1 MIELPTTRDQIAFL
15 HRRAGW
21 GLRPGELDGLVEGGT
36 EAALERLVDPD
47 GAGVALEAGPWDG
60 WSFDYDRSDNEG
72 TVEQVIEALDRW
84 ANALLNSERPLEH
97 QLAWFWH
104 DHFAVSAQVVQHLP
118 TMLQHLDLCRTLG
131 GRGVALPGGSGTR
144 LTVDLGAALLD
155 GKIHWFCA
163 HLVAR
168 PEFRPGRWWVAANA
182 AHRGRWNLAPRAHP
196 GDGLLDILDV
206 NLSGLSWAS
215 AWRRLPSGD
224 HVPHPGIRYN
234 RTSSIQHS
242 FDRLTPVRLDG
253 QSIGRFRDIS
263 VRVEAEALQVVV

>member
-1 MIELPTTRDQIAFL
+1 MNVERGRD
-15 HRRAGW
+15 W
-21 GLRPGELDGLVEGGT
+21 GRPGPVPNDAVVVESDAEASDLVTAARRGGRD
-36 EAALERLVDPD
+36 LPVIVL
-47 GAGVALEAGPWDG
+47 AGG
-60 WSFDYDRSDNEG
+60 
-72 TVEQVIEALDRW
+72 
-84 ANALLNSERPLEH
+84 
-97 QLAWFWH
+97 
-104 DHFAVSAQVVQHLP
+104 
-118 TMLQHLDLCRTLG
+118 DLCRTLG
-131 GRGVALPGGSGTR
+131 GRGLALPGGSGTR

-196 GDGLLDILDV
+196 GDGLLDVLDV

-234 RTSSIQHS
+234 RTSSIQRS

>member
-1 MIELPTTRDQIAFL
+1 MNVERGRD
-15 HRRAGW
+15 W
-21 GLRPGELDGLVEGGT
+21 GRPGSVPNDAVVVESDAEVSDLVTAARRGGRD
-36 EAALERLVDPD
+36 LP
-47 GAGVALEAGPWDG
+47 
-60 WSFDYDRSDNEG
+60 
-72 TVEQVIEALDRW
+72 VIV
-84 ANALLNSERPLEH
+84 
-97 QLAWFWH
+97 LARG
-104 DHFAVSAQVVQHLP
+104 
-118 TMLQHLDLCRTLG
+118 DLCRTLG
-131 GRGVALPGGSGTR
+131 GRGLALPGGSGTR

-168 PEFRPGRWWVAANA
+168 SEFHPGRWWVAANA

-206 NLSGLSWAS
+206 NLSGLSWAA
-215 AWRRLPSGD
+215 AWRRLPSGG
-224 HVPHPGIRYN
+224 HVPHPEIRYT
-234 RTSSIQHS
+234 RTSAIQHS